1 VKNTSLGYIYVALSA
16 FFFAIMSIIGKC
28 AFNTGIQVYDL
39 LIMQNAVSVVVM
51 LVYLWIKDKKS
62 IILTKVQL
70 KNVIIQGVFGST
82 ATTILY
88 YLALERISAGI
99 TAMLIF
105 IHPLF
110 VTLFFIITKTRKI
123 TWVNNLA
130 LILAVIGSAMVINV
144 FNLDLVKTPLLGLIF
159 GALGSITYAFY
170 NIFAD
175 LRLKDINPEVMPLY
189 TSAVMLVIS
198 SIINPGFFRFTT
210 VINPETI
217 FYVLELAII
226 SGILPV
232 VFIYKGLA
240 LVGSEKVTIIA
251 TAELPITLIMAFLI
265 LKETMVYTQ
274 VMGVVFIIGAI
285 LVLQNE
291 TMIMQ
296 KLNAQQKASCR

>member
-1 VKNTSLGYIYVALSA
+1 LNNTNLGYIYVALSA
-16 FFFAIMSIIGKC
+16 FFFAVMSIIGKC

-39 LIMQNAVSVVVM
+39 LIMQNAVSFVVM
-51 LVYLWIKDKKS
+51 FIYLWINDKKS
-62 IILTKVQL
+62 IMLTRVQL

-88 YLALERISAGI
+88 YLALERITAGI

-105 IHPLF
+105 IHPIF

-144 FNLDLVKTPLLGLIF
+144 FNLDLVKTPVLGLVF
-159 GALGSITYAFY
+159 GIAGSVTYAFY

-189 TSAVMLVIS
+189 TSAIMLVIS
-198 SIINPGFFRFTT
+198 AIINPEFFRFTIALT
-210 VINPETI
+210 PGTI

-251 TAELPITLIMAFLI
+251 TAELPITLIMAFVI
-265 LKETMVYTQ
+265 LRETMVYTQ

-291 TMIMQ
+291 SIIMRRLKVQ
-296 KLNAQQKASCR
+296 ESL